1 MTHLLTLANPFVQRF
16 NEGGPF
22 MMSLILICF
31 LASIFFIVKSILNLK
46 KELPKFLKSIDLLK
60 EVSLLA
66 LVLGVFG
73 SLIGLVTA
81 FDSIE
86 ANGDVSLGIFA
97 SGLKVSFLTMIFG
110 AITFIIARI
119 AVVVL
124 KLLRK

>member
-46 KELPKFLKSIDLLK
+46 KEMPKFLKSIDLLK
-60 EVSLLA
+60 EVSLLG

-97 SGLKVSFLTMIFG
+97 GGLKVSFLTMIFG